1 MALDCL
7 LMTSDATVLRA
18 VQTGLSVYEVNLE
31 VRKDVPSAL
40 EIANRRH
47 FDGFVIDCDGVSG
60 GLEVLTAIRH
70 TSANRKQSVILAIV
84 NGTTGISTAFDS
96 GAQFVLG
103 KPLDKSRL
111 RPFLENAIPQMER
124 EHRRYFRYPVHAV
137 VQLQTTGDEAIS
149 TAMVNVSEG
158 GLAVGSGGVLKTDEI
173 VGVSFDIPSIEPHPF
188 TAKAQVA
195 WSSDVRTGMRFLFI
209 DQGCRSAFADWL
221 EMLAC
226 QEQARK
232 FNPNSSL

>member
-1 MALDCL
+1 MPLDCL
-7 LMTSDATVLRA
+7 LMTRDATVLRA

-31 VRKDVPSAL
+31 VRKDVASAL

-47 FDGFVIDCDGVSG
+47 FDGFVIDCDGVPG
-60 GLEVLTAIRH
+60 GLDVLTAIRH

-84 NGTTGISTAFDS
+84 NGATGISTAFDS

-103 KPLDKSRL
+103 KPLDKARL

-137 VQLQTTGDEAIS
+137 VQLQTTRDEAIS

-158 GLAVGSGGVLKTDEI
+158 GLAVSSGGVLKTDEI
-173 VGVSFDIPSIEPHPF
+173 VGVTFDIPSIEPHPF
-188 TAKAQVA
+188 NAKAQVA
-195 WSSDVRTGMRFLFI
+195 WSSDVRTGIRFLFI
-209 DQGCRSAFADWL
+209 DRESRGVFTAWL
-221 EMLAC
+221 EMLAG

-232 FNPNSSL
+232 PVCDCP

>member
-1 MALDCL
+1 MDCL
-7 LMTSDATVLRA
+7 LMTNDAGVLRA
-18 VQTGLSVYEVNLE
+18 VQTSLSVYEVNLE

-47 FDGFVIDCDGVSG
+47 FDGFVIDCDGVPG
-60 GLEVLTAIRH
+60 GLDILTAIRH

-84 NGTTGISTAFDS
+84 NGATGISTAFDS

-103 KPLDKSRL
+103 KPINKARL

-137 VQLQTTGDEAIS
+137 VQLKTMADDAIS
-149 TAMVNVSEG
+149 TAMVNISEG
-158 GLAVGSGGVLKTDEI
+158 GLAVSSGGVLKTDEI
-173 VGVSFDIPSIEPHPF
+173 VDVKFDIPSNGPHPF

-195 WSSDVRTGMRFLFI
+195 WSSDIRTGMRFLFI
-209 DQGCRSAFADWL
+209 DQECRSVFAAWL

-226 QEQARK
+226 QEQSRTL
-232 FNPNSSL
+232 NPNSSP

>member
-1 MALDCL
+1 VALDCL
-7 LMTSDATVLRA
+7 LLTGDAAVLRA
-18 VQTGLSVYEVNLE
+18 VQTSLSVYEVNLE

-47 FDGFVIDCDGVSG
+47 FDGFVIDCDGVPG
-60 GLEVLTAIRH
+60 GLDALTTIRH
-70 TSANRKQSVILAIV
+70 TSANRKQTVILAIV
-84 NGTTGISTAFDS
+84 NGATGISTAFDS

-103 KPLDKSRL
+103 KPLDKARL

-137 VQLQTTGDEAIS
+137 VQLQTPVDEAIS
-149 TAMVNVSEG
+149 TAMVNISEG
-158 GLAVGSGGVLKTDEI
+158 GLAVSSGGILKADQI
-173 VGVSFDIPSIEPHPF
+173 VSVKFEIPSIEPQTF

-195 WSSDVRTGMRFLFI
+195 WSSDIRTGMRFLFI
-209 DQGCRSAFADWL
+209 EQECRSVFAAWL

-226 QEQARK
+226 QEQSRR
-232 FNPNSSL
+232 FNPDSSR

>member
-1 MALDCL
+1 
-7 LMTSDATVLRA
+7 MTSDAAVLRA
-18 VQTGLSVYEVNLE
+18 VQTSLSVYEVNLE

-47 FDGFVIDCDGVSG
+47 FDGFVIDCDGVPG
-60 GLEVLTAIRH
+60 GLDILTAISH
-70 TSANRKQSVILAIV
+70 TSANRRQSVILAIV
-84 NGTTGISTAFDS
+84 NGTTRISTAFDS

-103 KPLDKSRL
+103 KPINKARL

-137 VQLQTTGDEAIS
+137 VQLQTMGDEAIS

-158 GLAVGSGGVLKTDEI
+158 GLAVSTGGVLKTDEI
-173 VGVSFDIPSIEPHPF
+173 VSVEFEIPSIEPHTF

-195 WSSDVRTGMRFLFI
+195 WSSDIRTGMRFLFI
-209 DQGCRSAFADWL
+209 DQECRSVFAAWL
-221 EMLAC
+221 EMLDC
-226 QEQARK
+226 QERSRTL
-232 FNPNSSL
+232 NPNSTL